1 MKKLLIGFGVASLAL
16 AFAATSVGSVY
27 AADTAGANV
36 TVTVNVVGEAPTV
49 TINSPL
55 DGSKYYVPTVPVED
69 TYANTTEIA
78 YQLELTDNDGNHQT
92 YNLPTTVVSGQGEG
106 LKNGTDAFDIN
117 MTTQTDGIFG
127 YYVLTA
133 TASGTDTATDRVQ
146 FEYRAL
152 RLEDP
157 SKTDEDTGNPYVD
170 VHYNAGVDH
179 VGLQVFDKDGN
190 AMFSSPII
198 LENTVGPDMRQVL
211 IDLFSVGAPSGE
223 YRVVGTPY
231 DAANNVVDIN
241 DEVTISYKAPEVP
254 AVPNTGFFTTDFGV
268 SEQDFIASIS
278 IVFFAA
284 VAIMILAIRKKTQQK
299 SQATLKRRK

>member
-1 MKKLLIGFGVASLAL
+1 MKKLLVGLGAASLAL
-16 AFAATSVGSVY
+16 AFAVTPLSGVY
-27 AADTAGANV
+27 ADQTAGADI
-36 TVTVNVVGEAPTV
+36 TVTVNVIGEAPSV

-55 DGSKYYVPTVPVED
+55 DGSKYYVPTVPVKD
-69 TYANTTEIA
+69 TYENTTSIA

-106 LKNGTDAFDIN
+106 LKNGTDAFDID
-117 MTTQTDGIFG
+117 MSTQTDGIFG

-157 SKTDEDTGNPYVD
+157 SKKEENTGNPYVD

-190 AMFSSPII
+190 AMFPSPII
-198 LENTVGPDMRQVL
+198 LENTVGPDMRQTL

-231 DAANNVVDIN
+231 DAANNIVDIT
-241 DEVTISYKAPEVP
+241 DEVTVSYNAPEVP
-254 AVPNTGFFTTDFGV
+254 VVPNTGFFTTDFGV

-278 IVFFAA
+278 IIFFAS
-284 VAIMILAIRKKTQQK
+284 VAIMILAVRKKTQQK

>member
-1 MKKLLIGFGVASLAL
+1 MKKLLIGLGTAGLAL
-16 AFAATSVGSVY
+16 ALAATPIGGVFAAES
-27 AADTAGANV
+27 AGANV
-36 TVTVNVVGEAPTV
+36 TVTVNVLSEAPTV

-55 DGSKYYVPTVPVED
+55 DGSKYYVPTIPVKD
-69 TYANTTEIA
+69 TYANTSEIA
-78 YQLELTDNDGNHQT
+78 YKLDLTDNDGNHQT
-92 YNLPTTVVSGQGEG
+92 YNLPTSVVAAPGES
-106 LKNGTDAFDIN
+106 LANGTDVFDLD

-157 SKTDEDTGNPYVD
+157 AKADENTGNPYVD

-190 AMFSSPII
+190 AMFPSPII

-223 YRVVGTPY
+223 YRIVGTPY
-231 DAANNVVDIN
+231 DAADNIVDIT

-278 IVFFAA
+278 IIFFAS
-284 VAIMILAIRKKTQQK
+284 VAIMILAIRKRAKRE
-299 SQATLKRRK
+299 QATLKRRK